1 MEDKIKQMLDDY
13 GLTESQLTSEELDK
27 LKEEI
32 KAKEQGLIVL
42 DSVLDNP
49 SLFYRFKKQ
58 TAMKRNSADVKD
70 GTNDKG
76 GRCKAK

>member
-32 KAKEQGLIVL
+32 KAKEQGKVVL

-49 SLFYRFKKQ
+49 SLFYRLKK
-58 TAMKRNSADVKD
+58 ANGYGKK
-70 GTNDKG
+70 
-76 GRCKAK
+76 

>member
-13 GLTESQLTSEELDK
+13 GLTESQLTSEKLDK

-32 KAKEQGLIVL
+32 KAKEQGKVVL

-49 SLFYRFKKQ
+49 SLFYRLKK
-58 TAMKRNSADVKD
+58 
-70 GTNDKG
+70 
-76 GRCKAK
+76 

>member
-13 GLTESQLTSEELDK
+13 GLTESQLTCEELDK

-32 KAKEQGLIVL
+32 KAKEQGMCIL

-49 SLFYRFKKQ
+49 SLFYRQKK
-58 TAMKRNSADVKD
+58 
-70 GTNDKG
+70 
-76 GRCKAK
+76 

>member
-32 KAKEQGLIVL
+32 KAKEQGKVVL

-49 SLFYRFKKQ
+49 SLFYRLKINGYGKK
-58 TAMKRNSADVKD
+58 
-70 GTNDKG
+70 
-76 GRCKAK
+76 

>member
-13 GLTESQLTSEELDK
+13 GLTESQLTCEELDK

-32 KAKEQGLIVL
+32 KAKEQGMCIF

-49 SLFYRFKKQ
+49 SLFYRQK
-58 TAMKRNSADVKD
+58 
-70 GTNDKG
+70 
-76 GRCKAK
+76 